1 MKKIHTNFRI
11 GLRTIKT
18 VIAVMLAM
26 IIVDSYGATT
36 SKLIF
41 ATLGAMEAVQPTF
54 KASLRSCVTQI
65 VGVLFGA
72 LIGIILL
79 SLPINHVLAA
89 GIGIVLVITLYNT
102 FGIRFSP
109 SLPCLIVVTLCTT
122 PDIAPVTYAFGR
134 IWDSLIGFGVGMAIN
149 TVVFPYDNSRQI
161 RSTIKSLDHE
171 LIRFLEE
178 LFDGDDVI
186 PDAKKMAEQVNAM
199 AQQLAIFSNQRLLM
213 RRNRQKEEL
222 ASFEICATKAREL
235 LARMEILS
243 LIGTPGQLNE
253 ENHRRLIECGANIR
267 DERVADSVQERDVVT
282 NYHIAQILKLRRD
295 LLDALGE

>member
-1 MKKIHTNFRI
+1 MKKIHAHFHI

-36 SKLIF
+36 SRLIF

-54 KASLRSCVTQI
+54 KASVRSCVTQI

-89 GIGIVLVITLYNT
+89 GIGIILVITLYNT
-102 FGIRFSP
+102 FGIRFAP
-109 SLPCLIVVTLCTT
+109 SLACLIVVTLCTT
-122 PDIAPVTYAFGR
+122 PDIAPITYAFGR
-134 IWDSLIGFGVGMAIN
+134 IWDSLIGFGVGMVIN
-149 TVVFPYDNSRQI
+149 TIVFPYDNSRQI
-161 RSTIKSLDHE
+161 RSTIEILDQE
-171 LIRFLEE
+171 LLRFLEE

-186 PDAKKMAEQVNAM
+186 PDAQKMTEQVGSM
-199 AQQLAIFSNQRLLM
+199 AYQLSIFSNQLLPRK
-213 RRNRQKEEL
+213 RRDEEL
-222 ASFEICATKAREL
+222 ASFEICAGKAREL

-243 LIGTPGQLNE
+243 RCGIPGRLNG
-253 ENHRRLIECGANIR
+253 ENRQRLMECGADIR
-267 DERVADSVQERDVVT
+267 DERPIDDLQERDIVT
-282 NYHIAQILKLRRD
+282 NYHVAQILNLRQE
-295 LLDALGE
+295 LLQELRKEK